1 MTLAAIDLQHSTVTP
16 ASRLNR
22 RRAAALLYFAA
33 APGPFC
39 PPVLDRRLLKP
50 SNALAGHSS
59 CPAAPT
65 GHASGM
71 VIGMATRKVTIT
83 LDEAQLDQIR
93 SLVQAGTAASVSGFV
108 QHAVAVALDD
118 VAGWG
123 AILAE
128 ALRATG
134 GELSDKERAWADE
147 VLGTG
152 TQPAA

>member
-1 MTLAAIDLQHSTVTP
+1 MSQRAWIRTPETCAHAAWQP
-16 ASRLNR
+16 
-22 RRAAALLYFAA
+22 A
-33 APGPFC
+33 APGE
-39 PPVLDRRLLKP
+39 LRLRVVHRP
-50 SNALAGHSS
+50 GNASDD
-59 CPAAPT
+59 
-65 GHASGM
+65 
-71 VIGMATRKVTIT
+71 MATRKVTIT
-83 LDEAQLDQIR
+83 LHEAQLDQIHA
-93 SLVQAGTAASVSGFV
+93 LVQAGTAASVSGFV

-123 AILAE
+123 AMLAE

>member
-1 MTLAAIDLQHSTVTP
+1 
-16 ASRLNR
+16 
-22 RRAAALLYFAA
+22 
-33 APGPFC
+33 
-39 PPVLDRRLLKP
+39 
-50 SNALAGHSS
+50 
-59 CPAAPT
+59 
-65 GHASGM
+65 M

-118 VAGWG
+118 GWG
-123 AILAE
+123 AMLAE

-147 VLGTG
+147 VLGTD